1 MSLASDFGT
10 AALKASGSLLLVVGL
25 IICLFFLVRRFRFGG
40 LPYNGHPRMRLLGKL
55 HLAPKRAIALVE
67 VEDQWLVLGVGTESV
82 TLISTLA
89 PPPDSGGP
97 RQPAAGAM
105 RAGIWERTLNLA
117 RRDRDG
123 ER

>member
-25 IICLFFLVRRFRFGG
+25 IICLLFLVKRLRFGG
-40 LPYNGHPRMRLLGKL
+40 LPHSGYPRMRLLGRL

-82 TLISTLA
+82 SLISRVA
-89 PPPDSGGP
+89 RPPESDGP
-97 RQPAAGAM
+97 QYPGAGDKKK
-105 RAGIWERTLNLA
+105 GLWERALNVA

-123 ER
+123 ES